1 MCHHFSAEPILA
13 DSESHAV
20 LVLVVV
26 LVSVM
31 VIAGIM
37 AFIAWRKWKKEKRRA
52 IELERA
58 KEAITQQWIKKVS
71 HYRCLKKFVREIIII
86 YPVNTAAT
94 WKNYVLKVMYC
105 TFLGYCGTSEF
116 RCFTRAVTRPYH

>member
-1 MCHHFSAEPILA
+1 MGSLNTIFFSFFRTRIEIILSLWRIYNHCSFSVVVVAAKTCCHFSAEPILA
-13 DSESHAV
+13 DAESHAI

-37 AFIAWRKWKKEKRRA
+37 ASIAWKKWKKEKQRA

-71 HYRCLKKFVREIIII
+71 QSVRQCHR
-86 YPVNTAAT
+86 
-94 WKNYVLKVMYC
+94 L
-105 TFLGYCGTSEF
+105 S
-116 RCFTRAVTRPYH
+116 